1 MKCLVCCIKPEHF
14 GGPGQLMHGPFAA
27 TTLRSKLAEMQ
38 ALSMSSPGMEE
49 ASLLLEASLA
59 AEAGRFDE
67 AQACYQRADAILAEL
82 GMTMTRHM
90 MRQHPAEFALREGHP
105 AEAARSFRES
115 YDGLG
120 EARRASAR
128 RSRRSSPARST
139 NVASSKRLA
148 IEGETVG
155 SSAGARSTSRSRPI
169 FRRSGDCLPR
179 PRARTP
185 PGGSG
190 RRGSRVRRAGD

>member
-14 GGPGQLMHGPFAA
+14 GGSGQLMHGPFAA

-90 MRQHPAEFALREGHP
+90 MRQHRLR
-105 AEAARSFRES
+105 ARDRFS
-115 YDGLG
+115 GG
-120 EARRASAR
+120 
-128 RSRRSSPARST
+128 P
-139 NVASSKRLA
+139 
-148 IEGETVG
+148 
-155 SSAGARSTSRSRPI
+155 
-169 FRRSGDCLPR
+169 GDCLPR